1 MERAWGNRRVLRGTK
16 DPVARHSRRRTLRF
30 PPMKT
35 TSQNGAEFIAGTE
48 AAKDTSQPVLTDESA
63 YLRLLGESV
72 RSARAR
78 RGMTRKML
86 ATHSG
91 VSERFL
97 AQLESG
103 AGNASILILRQIAQA
118 LDLPLDAMLSNGS
131 GAPAEL
137 ADRKS
142 VV

>member
-1 MERAWGNRRVLRGTK
+1 
-16 DPVARHSRRRTLRF
+16 
-30 PPMKT
+30 MKT

-103 AGNASILILRQIAQA
+103 SGNASILILRQIAQA
-118 LDLPLDAMLSNGS
+118 AVS
-131 GAPAEL
+131 GMDGVRAVNDCIEVVPASARERQRE
-137 ADRKS
+137 ACSRY
-142 VV
+142 